1 MVKLGVCRPQK
12 SPINTFLFSNS
23 NIIDTVRL
31 PLMSGEKTHSWGKI
45 TVKKTSIF
53 KEKHPLDSQFEKK
66 IMG

>member
-12 SPINTFLFSNS
+12 PPIKTYLFPNS

-31 PLMSGEKTHSWGKI
+31 PLISGEKTHSWGKI
-45 TVKKTSIF
+45 TVEKTSIL
-53 KEKHPLDSQFEKK
+53 KVKNILCIPNLKK